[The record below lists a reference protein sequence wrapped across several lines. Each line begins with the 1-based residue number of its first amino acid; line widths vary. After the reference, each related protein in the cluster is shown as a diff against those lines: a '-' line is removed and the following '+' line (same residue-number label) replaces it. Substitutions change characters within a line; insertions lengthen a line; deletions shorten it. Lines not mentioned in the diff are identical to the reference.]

1 MRGSQVVDWEVNEKR
16 KVEEING
23 RTSRLLLLL
32 GQEEMEEV
40 EVLAKE
46 TGLKKGYLK
55 VRTILC

>member
-1 MRGSQVVDWEVNEKR
+1 MDWEVNEKR